1 MIIPKKQ
8 SIQSKLIYIN
18 FHNIYNKGL
27 KFLKSL
33 KILGDNY
40 V

>member
-1 MIIPKKQ
+1 MNIHKKQ

-18 FHNIYNKGL
+18 FYNIFYIGL
-27 KFLKSL
+27 KFLKSY